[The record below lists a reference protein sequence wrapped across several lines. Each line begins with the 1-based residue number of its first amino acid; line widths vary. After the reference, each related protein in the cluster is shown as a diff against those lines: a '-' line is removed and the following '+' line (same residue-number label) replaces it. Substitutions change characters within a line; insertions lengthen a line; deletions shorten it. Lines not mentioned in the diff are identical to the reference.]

1 MRLVPGAP
9 ELVAA
14 EDQPYVVCAAEKLT
28 LYDAVSKQ
36 ELASR
41 SLPPEASNAQIGFVG
56 DKLLAIVPGDGR
68 TSLMAY
74 SLPALEL
81 VAQLELEERLRAVC
95 FMPSRA
101 LVTTESF
108 EQPRIVLVTS
118 RIYLDPIAIREPVML
133 ATAAPEERLLV
144 ASRGRDQQ
152 LECWDPQVRRALFRL
167 NLPLMATAT
176 MAGFS
181 SRRRVL
187 WIAGTTAQA
196 AIEVYRYSDGR
207 LQARVDLETPVVGA
221 TGHPESPRLIV
232 ATRNDVGAAA
242 KLVELDFA
250 RGERRELEVAGP
262 QAMCV
267 VESMPPMLVVH
278 MGGGGAPEWIPLP
291 RVVAAE
297 AMKPSAGAA
306 ATTAERTAT
315 RGAGIGIGR

>member
-1 MRLVPGAP
+1 MRLVAGAP

-14 EDQPYVVCAAEKLT
+14 DDQPYVVCAAEKLT
-28 LYDAVSKQ
+28 LYDAATKQ

-41 SLPPEASNAQIGFVG
+41 PLPPEASGAQLGFVG

-74 SLPALEL
+74 SLPALDL

-133 ATAAPEERLLV
+133 GTAAPEERLLV

-167 NLPLMATAT
+167 NLPLMPTAV
-176 MAGFS
+176 MAGFA
-181 SRRRVL
+181 SRRRIL
-187 WIAGTTAQA
+187 WIAGTTAQS

-207 LQARVDLETPVVGA
+207 LQARVDLDAPVVGA
-221 TGHPESPRLIV
+221 AGHPESPRLIV
-232 ATRNDVGAAA
+232 ATRRDEGAAA
-242 KLVELDFA
+242 KLLELDFV
-250 RGERRELEVAGP
+250 RGERRELEVTAP
-262 QAMCV
+262 LSMCV
-267 VESMPPMLVVH
+267 VESPQPMLVVH
-278 MGGGGAPEWIPLP
+278 TGGGGAPEWIPLP
-291 RVVAAE
+291 HVVAAE
-297 AMKPSAGAA
+297 AMKP
-306 ATTAERTAT
+306 T
-315 RGAGIGIGR
+315 